1 MWFLVHLSREGMNEF
16 QENHAFG
23 QRVVEEGATISAFSV
38 HLLREGVH
46 ELQETTI
53 MTKIYRGGC
62 DEIAERVIFSCSLS
76 DDKQYTTFT
85 VIFSTAFTKLFIFF
99 SIYSIQWAALH
110 GVYIAAVL

>member
-1 MWFLVHLSREGMNEF
+1 MHFQYIFFGKVHTNYKK
-16 QENHAFG
+16 
-23 QRVVEEGATISAFSV
+23 
-38 HLLREGVH
+38 
-46 ELQETTI
+46 TTI
-53 MTKIYRGGC
+53 MTKTYRGGC

-110 GVYIAAVL
+110 GVYIAAVF